1 MRVAQWMIVLIL
13 TGTYAIASAEFYRYV
28 DEKGK
33 VHFTDDLGNV
43 PLEKRPKAD
52 EYEEPYDELTQEERV
67 EEKEDETET
76 SEGILEETGETQL
89 KEAEEKTLVYATDC
103 ELNPKTDWDNFA
115 RIGKEVSGAD
125 LVILDGQYTANEYP
139 HRIGWGHSAVEHV
152 IELARE
158 TGLARVAITHHDPM
172 RDDQHLTELER
183 QVRKTI
189 EEIEIFFARD
199 GLAVDL

>member
-52 EYEEPYDELTQEERV
+52 EYEEPYDELTQEKRV

-89 KEAEEKTLVYATDC
+89 KEAEEKTLEQKLKETGSKLQEEYEALAKERGELDKMATGPLTQTSRK
-103 ELNPKTDWDNFA
+103 ELIKKVRDYNVRSEDYEMRRKAFNKEVEAYNA
-115 RIGKEVSGAD
+115 RIKEEV
-125 LVILDGQYTANEYP
+125 QE
-139 HRIGWGHSAVEHV
+139 
-152 IELARE
+152 
-158 TGLARVAITHHDPM
+158 
-172 RDDQHLTELER
+172 ER
-183 QVRKTI
+183 
-189 EEIEIFFARD
+189 
-199 GLAVDL
+199 